1 MDLPLGPLA
10 GAGREAVGAGGFRGY
25 DSLDEMVGVN
35 GDPALI
41 QGESA
46 MKKQVKKITLSK
58 ETLLKLDD
66 SQGFIVFGG
75 SGSNCGNITCVRD
88 CGRSGLETC

>member
-1 MDLPLGPLA
+1 
-10 GAGREAVGAGGFRGY
+10 
-25 DSLDEMVGVN
+25 
-35 GDPALI
+35 
-41 QGESA
+41 

-58 ETLLKLDD
+58 ETLLMLGDRQ
-66 SQGFIVFGG
+66 SLTVIGG